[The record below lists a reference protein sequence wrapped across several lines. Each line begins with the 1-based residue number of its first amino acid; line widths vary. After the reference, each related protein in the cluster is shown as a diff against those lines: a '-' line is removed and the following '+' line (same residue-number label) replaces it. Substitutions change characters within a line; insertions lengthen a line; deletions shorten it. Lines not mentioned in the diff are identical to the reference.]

1 MIVADIHKKLN
12 DGSNGVDLHVQLQA
26 DKGSITLVH
35 GPSGAGKT
43 TFLKI
48 LAGLI
53 TPEKGIISVDGQVW
67 LDTTNRVNLS
77 PQKRLTGFVFQHY
90 ALFPNM
96 AVRQH
101 LEYVTKDAY
110 WIDQLLNIGDLA
122 SFANRRPEH
131 LSGGQQQRLAVLRA
145 MAIKPDLLLM
155 DEPFSA
161 LDNKTKT
168 KLITDLKLLWKSLNT
183 TVIIVSHYP
192 QELAG
197 IADKELYIG
206 EGSKL

>member
-1 MIVADIHKKLN
+1 MIAAEIHKKLKA
-12 DGSNGVDLHVQLQA
+12 GSGLVDLHIKLKA
-26 DKGSITLVH
+26 ERGSITVIH

-53 TPEKGIISVDGQVW
+53 TPDKGQITVDSIIW
-67 LDTTNRVNLS
+67 LDTDKKINLS
-77 PQKRLTGFVFQHY
+77 PQQRKAGFVFQNY

-96 AVRQH
+96 NVRQH
-101 LEYVTKDAY
+101 LEYATNDVE
-110 WIDQLLNIGDLA
+110 WINKLISIGKLQGHSDHKPDQ
-122 SFANRRPEH
+122 
-131 LSGGQQQRLAVLRA
+131 LSGGQQQRLAILRA
-145 MAIKPDLLLM
+145 MANKPALLLM

-161 LDNKTKT
+161 LDQKTKAE
-168 KLITDLKLLWKSLNT
+168 LMAELKTLWNNLQT

-197 IADKELYIG
+197 IGTQELYVG
-206 EGSKL
+206 EEL

>member
-1 MIVADIHKKLN
+1 MITADIHKKLN
-12 DGSNGVDLHVQLQA
+12 AGGNETGLHIQLQA
-26 DKGSITLVH
+26 NKGSITVIH

-53 TPEKGIISVDGQVW
+53 VPEKGNISVGGHIW
-67 LDTTNRVNLS
+67 LDTASGINLS
-77 PQKRLTGFVFQHY
+77 PQKRKAGFVFQHY

-96 AVRQH
+96 TVRQH
-101 LEYVTKDAY
+101 LEYATTDRQ
-110 WIDQLLNIGDLA
+110 WIDQLLGIGGLTA
-122 SFANRRPEH
+122 FANRKPEH
-131 LSGGQQQRLAVLRA
+131 LSGGQQQRLAILRA
-145 MAIKPDLLLM
+145 IAIKPALLLM

-168 KLITDLKLLWKSLNT
+168 ALVTDLRKLWNEWQT

-192 QELAG
+192 QELTR
-197 IADKELYIG
+197 IATSELYV
-206 EGSKL
+206 ES